1 MQPDQQS
8 TPDTPA
14 DLPPQATSPEATSPE
29 TPAVEVAS
37 ATFPDVGHEH
47 LGRDGSAPPPN
58 LGVLHDVELDVTVE
72 FGRRQLPLADVLRLG
87 AGSVIELEKMV
98 GEPLAIY
105 ANGRL
110 IAEGEAVVVD
120 EQFGVRI
127 TRLATSNPS
136 GNAFH

>member
-1 MQPDQQS
+1 MQPDEKQPTS
-8 TPDTPA
+8 DTPA
-14 DLPPQATSPEATSPE
+14 GLPPETAPPEV
-29 TPAVEVAS
+29 PAVEVAS
-37 ATFPDVGHEH
+37 AAFPDVGREQ
-47 LGRDGSAPPPN
+47 LDGDGFTPPPD

-127 TRLATSNPS
+127 TRLVTSKPS